1 MAFSFNRYCSDNLP
15 AGKYKAVVTAAKFR
29 MGADGGATKDI
40 AVTYTVAEG
49 TYAKR
54 VFSDTIF
61 EKAHSFRLRP
71 FLQACGVDI
80 SREFNSMEEMF
91 QYGMKEV
98 VGKTIMVD
106 VSIRT
111 YNGREYN
118 NVDGWSALPGSTTGV
133 DDVLA
138 EFGEDPTVKAET
150 SVTTNDP
157 KAEAKLKA
165 AKKAEAAPTAEAP
178 AEPKLSFDVAE
189 DDLPF

>member
-49 TYAKR
+49 VYAKKT
-54 VFSDTIF
+54 FTDTIF

-71 FLQACGVDI
+71 FLQACGVDV
-80 SREFNSMEEMF
+80 SREFNSMDEMF

-106 VSIRT
+106 VSVRT

-118 NVDGWSALPGSTTGV
+118 NVDGWSPLPGSTTGV

-150 SVTTNDP
+150 PKEEP
-157 KAEAKLKA
+157 KAEPVSSTPTV
-165 AKKAEAAPTAEAP
+165 AEGQ
-178 AEPKLSFDVAE
+178 AEPKLDFSIE
-189 DDLPF
+189 SDDLPF